1 MSALVLLSATRN
13 CYERNSNCKRPSSHC
28 DRIVA
33 FLACMSGGLRR
44 VPAKRFK
51 KQEGPTLFQGNFKK
65 TGGEDESDDFM
76 TRELMNCDEFLTRK
90 SVLFTR

>member
-1 MSALVLLSATRN
+1 M
-13 CYERNSNCKRPSSHC
+13 
-28 DRIVA
+28 
-33 FLACMSGGLRR
+33 
-44 VPAKRFK
+44 PAKRFK